1 MGYVGGRIVFEN
13 ELEEDVAV
21 KGDLGYESFLEMS
34 LDTDMMSVIGVR
46 VPDRAGWPCSW
57 IEYLKA
63 QDWLLEMRL
72 EYCAGRPKHFST
84 MENVSFL
91 NDIDT

>member
-1 MGYVGGRIVFEN
+1 MLEN

-34 LDTDMMSVIGVR
+34 LDTDVMSVMGIR

-63 QDWLLEMRL
+63 QD
-72 EYCAGRPKHFST
+72 
-84 MENVSFL
+84 
-91 NDIDT
+91 